1 MVTLFMTSSVGQVL
15 AVVIVIERRPVP
27 AVLRLLR
34 GRPGVLVLVYFGLLL
49 SGGFV
54 GLSVT
59 GIALVVPVGI
69 FLGHF

>member
-1 MVTLFMTSSVGQVL
+1 MTSSVGQVL